1 VNRPAAFFGE
11 LADLRFHKADRTL
24 RAEVALPI
32 QEFDAFRARIGFP
45 PAAAGHGAPEEAPA
59 IALLPCRRLRHP
71 DQETDALAD
80 AALSLLEALIEAG
93 DLRFDVRRAR
103 RVEALANAVPF
114 QPLRVEI
121 ESA

>member
-11 LADLRFHKADRTL
+11 LADLRFNKADRTL

-45 PAAAGHGAPEEAPA
+45 PAAAGHGVGEAAPA
-59 IALLPCRRLRHP
+59 LALLPCRTVRHP
-71 DQETDALAD
+71 DRETDALAD

-93 DLRFDVRRAR
+93 DLHFDVRRAR

-121 ESA
+121 EPA

>member
-1 VNRPAAFFGE
+1 MSRSAAFFGE
-11 LADLRFHKADRTL
+11 LADLRFHRADRTL

-45 PAAAGHGAPEEAPA
+45 PAATGHGSAEAAPA
-59 IALLPCRRLRHP
+59 VALLPCRRIRHP

-80 AALSLLEALIEAG
+80 AALTLLEALIESG
-93 DLRFDVRRAR
+93 GLRFDVCRAR

-121 ESA
+121 EPA

>member
-1 VNRPAAFFGE
+1 VNRSAAFFGE

-32 QEFDAFRARIGFP
+32 QEFDAFQARIGFP
-45 PAAAGHGAPEEAPA
+45 PAAAGHGVGEAAPA
-59 IALLPCRRLRHP
+59 LAILPCRTVRHP
-71 DQETDALAD
+71 ERESDALAD

-103 RVEALANAVPF
+103 RVEALASAVPS

-121 ESA
+121 EPA